1 MKEIL
6 SHTLILHSALDNSTV
21 PWRGWHEL
29 CELQVLHPQIPPLCS
44 WELFP
49 LLYRARCPHTV
60 TRMKLLPFPL
70 AWLPS
75 AHRRW
80 ASDISLGVQPQCS
93 CFSPPPKTE
102 IQGCWGKG
110 LVRKQTYS
118 SSPTCLAK
126 LRPRLAV
133 LLSLILSWL
142 GQPHYKLQASSSFF
156 CMVMQLK

>member
-6 SHTLILHSALDNSTV
+6 SHTLILHFALDNSTV

-93 CFSPPPKTE
+93 CFSPPHDRNTRMLRKGAGTE
-102 IQGCWGKG
+102 TN
-110 LVRKQTYS
+110 LLFFTH
-118 SSPTCLAK
+118 
-126 LRPRLAV
+126 
-133 LLSLILSWL
+133 LLS
-142 GQPHYKLQASSSFF
+142 QAKTKACCPVKLNS
-156 CMVMQLK
+156 VMTGTTSL